1 MYIADTTNNYIRIIT
16 VSSGIIKSIAG
27 SSTSGDYGG
36 DGGAATSAKLKTPV
50 GVAVDSTGIEF
61 LHLFIATKTKLHLVL
76 LL

>member
-16 VSSGIIKSIAG
+16 VLGIIKSIAG

-36 DGGAATSAKLKTPV
+36 DGGAATSSKLKTPV